1 MHSGSYWIKGLLQ
14 EIKALKVMPVGRN
27 NMRKVV
33 VRKESADTQEY
44 DPHKQK
50 GMDTDVDESE
60 DELSLV
66 PSAIDFVG

>member
-1 MHSGSYWIKGLLQ
+1 MLSRSYWIKGLLQ
-14 EIKALKVMPVGRN
+14 GHKLYSNASGAQKK
-27 NMRKVV
+27 RKTV

-50 GMDTDVDESE
+50 RMDTDVDESE
-60 DELSLV
+60 DELSFV